1 MAKVY
6 WFFGLVLIPFLLK
19 GGSGSDSWERHQD
32 YLDRA
37 DSLILS
43 HLSEINP
50 EDTESGGKRH
60 ILAAL
65 IKEEHLDWA
74 SQRLVEVLWR
84 PTGDMFWMIPVTS
97 IAYHGRG
104 KLSEEAE
111 AALRNAWKTY
121 MPQRGDTENHWIM
134 YYATLY
140 LMAQYWPDLPG
151 SEWFTGKSSAEN
163 LEEARQYIVWWVD
176 LTTTKGQ
183 GEYDCIHYMKEYLGP
198 MFQLAS
204 WAEDPE
210 IQIRAEMMIDYLL
223 ADFAI
228 DSLDGLYVGA
238 HARSEDR
245 NVIEPEYQVAT
256 EFSWLFFNNIASS
269 RPNWVF
275 YIACNA
281 AFYEVPEV
289 LYRIATDRS
298 IPYLSKELKR
308 TRERW
313 RNADERF
320 FRVYKTTYVHP
331 DYAIG
336 SDQGGLLQ
344 PIQQHS
350 WDLTWAVEDPRGVHN
365 TIFSL
370 NPHYS
375 DLELQMYFTEYP
387 NFMAEA
393 VNNQGKPT
401 YTSPETFLGGSP
413 YEQIFQED
421 DTVIVLYNI
430 EEGATH
436 EHVNGFFSKDLSR
449 LEEDASGW
457 IFAQGGNAYIGY
469 YPLAPYE
476 WIELESGDKRL
487 YSPHRVNGTILQ
499 PASASA
505 FESWAAFKDAV
516 RALPMKVE
524 KGSDGPK
531 VRYQTLSGK
540 NLEVAYG
547 ETPKVNSR
555 EVDYA
560 NWPLFESPY
569 LEAAEDSKELV
580 LRHGRLERR
589 LDFEAL
595 TVTDR
600 VVERTGHRDRKL
612 TIHPNQPSP

>member
-1 MAKVY
+1 MILTTGVLEAQSGAARTERQAAYLERARILVEEAAEKVDPTDLEK
-6 WFFGLVLIPFLLK
+6 GGRGQILSCLVL
-19 GGSGSDSWERHQD
+19 
-32 YLDRA
+32 DR
-37 DSLILS
+37 
-43 HLSEINP
+43 
-50 EDTESGGKRH
+50 
-60 ILAAL
+60 
-65 IKEEHLDWA
+65 HLDWA
-74 SQRLVEVLWR
+74 SERLIRDLEEPR
-84 PTGDMFWMIPVTS
+84 GDMFWMIPVTS

-104 KLSEEAE
+104 KLSVEAE
-111 AALRNAWKTY
+111 AALQNAWKTY

-151 SEWFTGKSSAEN
+151 SEWFSGKSSAEN
-163 LEEARQYIVWWVD
+163 LEEARQYIVWWID

-183 GEYDCIHYMKEYLGP
+183 GEYDCTHYIAEYLMP
-198 MFQLAS
+198 MFQLAA

-210 IQIRAEMMIDYLL
+210 IQLRAEMMIDYLL

-228 DSLDGLYVGA
+228 DSLNGLYVGA
-238 HARSEDR
+238 HARSDD
-245 NVIEPEYQVAT
+245 VSILEPHQQVST
-256 EFSWLFFNNIASS
+256 MFSWLFFDNVPRWRTSWSLFVA
-269 RPNWVF
+269 
-275 YIACNA
+275 ANA
-281 AFYEVPEV
+281 AYYEVPEV
-289 LYRIATDRS
+289 LYRIAVDRS
-298 IPYLSKELKR
+298 VPYLSRELKR

-350 WDLTWAVEDPRGVHN
+350 WDLTWAVEDPRGVQN

-375 DLELQMYFTEYP
+375 DLELQMYFTEYS

-430 EEGATH
+430 AEGATH

-449 LEEDASGW
+449 LEEDESGW
-457 IFAQGGNAYIGY
+457 IFVQGGNAYIGY

-476 WIELESGDKRL
+476 WVELESGGKRL
-487 YSPHRVNGTILQ
+487 YSPHRMNGTILQ
-499 PASASA
+499 PAPASA
-505 FESWAAFKDAV
+505 FESWDAFKDAV

-524 KGSDGPK
+524 KGSTGPK
-531 VRYQTLSGK
+531 ILFQTLRGK

-555 EVDYA
+555 VVDTA

-569 LEAAEDSKELV
+569 LEAAEGSKKLV
-580 LRHGRLERR
+580 LRHGNLERT

-595 TVTDR
+595 TRTDR
-600 VVERTGHRDRKL
+600 VLEKPEHRDQNL
-612 TIHPNQPSP
+612 TIHPDLPSP